1 MNTSNSKNEILIL
14 SDSELKSLL
23 LPEDGVYAAEQAYK
37 AIGEGQ
43 VTQLHFP
50 IPMNEDRSNIL
61 NSLPTHIKSLKLAGI
76 KFGGVYNKRQ
86 PEDNLPTIGGDV
98 IVLTNPETGFPYAI
112 LFGVTITNMRTA
124 GGHAV
129 VAAKYLAKKNSKT
142 LAIIGCGAEARTG
155 FRSFSHTFP
164 LELVKIF
171 DIKQEAMSDFIEE
184 MSETFK
190 GKIITTQSIEEAVK
204 GVDMVLVV
212 TTSRK
217 PIIMES
223 WIEEGCFV
231 AGMLGFCDIDPML
244 SKKADKWIL
253 GIHEDDSR
261 AIIYGNPGM
270 SPLSASPVSK
280 NDVYADM
287 GEIVT
292 GKKVGRENKHERIV
306 YTHMGS
312 GTHDMV
318 LCNIAYKRAIE
329 KGIGTKVA
337 FW

>member
-1 MNTSNSKNEILIL
+1 MNESNFKNDILIL
-14 SDSELKSLL
+14 SDSELKRLL
-23 LPEDGVYAAEQAYK
+23 LPKDGIFAAEQAYK

-50 IPMNEDRSNIL
+50 IPINEDRSNIL

-86 PEDNLPTIGGDV
+86 PGDNLPTIGGDV
-98 IVLTNPETGFPYAI
+98 IVLTNPETGLPYAI

-155 FRSFSHTFP
+155 FRSFSQAFP
-164 LELVKIF
+164 LEFVKIF
-171 DIKQEAMSDFIEE
+171 DIKQEAMHRFIED
-184 MSETFK
+184 MSGDFQ
-190 GKIITTQSIEEAVK
+190 GKIIATKSAEEAVK
-204 GVDMVLVV
+204 GVDMVLSV
-212 TTSRK
+212 TTSRI
-217 PIIMES
+217 PVIMEP
-223 WIEEGCFV
+223 WIEKGCFV
-231 AGMLGFCDIDPML
+231 AGMLGFCDIDPLL
-244 SKKADKWIL
+244 SQKADKWIL
-253 GIHEDDSR
+253 GIHEDDRR

-270 SPLSASPVSK
+270 SPLSASPVSEK
-280 NDVYADM
+280 NVFADM
-287 GEIVT
+287 GEVVT
-292 GKKVGRENKHERIV
+292 GKKVGRENDHERII

-312 GTHDMV
+312 GTHDLI
-318 LCNIAYKRAIE
+318 LCDIAYKRAIE
-329 KGIGTKVA
+329 KGLGTKVS